1 MKSIDFFGPISQ
13 PRWRNLP
20 NFMKN
25 GISTRG
31 SKIFVGAIAL
41 TLATGSAF
49 AGILIPINVVPEP
62 TTLAMVA
69 LGAGLLVGLQ
79 RFRRK
84 LR

>member
-1 MKSIDFFGPISQ
+1 
-13 PRWRNLP
+13 
-20 NFMKN
+20 MKN

-49 AGILIPINVVPEP
+49 AATFIPINVVPES